1 MSTTIENQKK
11 SPVLNVILWIAQV
24 ILAGAFGMAGVM
36 KTTSPI
42 ADLAANMVWPGDIPA
57 ALVRFIGVTEFA
69 AAVGLLLPSMLRIKP
84 SLTVWAA
91 VGLVA
96 VQISALVFHISRGE
110 MQALPI
116 NLTLGLLAAFVAWGR
131 SKKAV
136 IQPK

>member
-1 MSTTIENQKK
+1 
-11 SPVLNVILWIAQV
+11 
-24 ILAGAFGMAGVM
+24 MAGVM